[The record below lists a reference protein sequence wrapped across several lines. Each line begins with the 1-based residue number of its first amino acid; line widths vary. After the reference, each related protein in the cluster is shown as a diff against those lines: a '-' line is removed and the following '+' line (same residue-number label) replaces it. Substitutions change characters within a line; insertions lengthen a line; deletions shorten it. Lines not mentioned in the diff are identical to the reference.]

1 MLCVS
6 KGHYP
11 QAPPDSSDYSTL
23 HFDRIHGLKFHK
35 QVKLFVFYLVFHTY
49 LVSLR
54 IMCSC
59 SHKRHFHLFLSWT
72 LLHSLYV
79 ICLSYSPSVDGHI
92 SWLYAMAIVSSDAT
106 IKRRRMSFWHWFLF
120 PSMDSPDHIVTQ
132 EIFGRIIKSFT
143 DSHEVP
149 VVSRSLRCLRAVAF
163 TLYLVKTRTT
173 LFENFH
179 FQSMK

>member
-1 MLCVS
+1 M
-6 KGHYP
+6 
-11 QAPPDSSDYSTL
+11 TL
-23 HFDRIHGLKFHK
+23 I
-35 QVKLFVFYLVFHTY
+35 
-49 LVSLR
+49 
-54 IMCSC
+54 
-59 SHKRHFHLFLSWT
+59 
-72 LLHSLYV
+72 
-79 ICLSYSPSVDGHI
+79 
-92 SWLYAMAIVSSDAT
+92 
-106 IKRRRMSFWHWFLF
+106 LF